1 MCTRIEHYTAA
12 TKVNKQADFE
22 GLRVYGVLT
31 NLTRFAF
38 YSYDP
43 ISNTFCGDDEIFV
56 EMLRDGFSSGMTH
69 GMCLVS

>member
-1 MCTRIEHYTAA
+1 MCTRIEHHTAA
-12 TKVNKQADFE
+12 AKVNKQADFE

-43 ISNTFCGDDEIFV
+43 ISNIFCHDIEIFV
-56 EMLRDGFSSGMTH
+56 ETLRDGFLSGMIH

>member
-1 MCTRIEHYTAA
+1 MCTRIEHYAA
-12 TKVNKQADFE
+12 ADKVNKPVDFE

-43 ISNTFCGDDEIFV
+43 ISNTFCRDDEIFV
-56 EMLRDGFSSGMTH
+56 ETLRDGFSSGMIH

>member
-1 MCTRIEHYTAA
+1 MCTRVEHYTAVA
-12 TKVNKQADFE
+12 QVNKEADFG

-31 NLTRFAF
+31 NLARFAF

-43 ISNTFCGDDEIFV
+43 ISNTFCQDDEIIV
-56 EMLRDGFSSGMTH
+56 ERLRDGFSSSMIH

>member
-1 MCTRIEHYTAA
+1 MCTCIEHYAA
-12 TKVNKQADFE
+12 ADKVNKKADFE

-43 ISNTFCGDDEIFV
+43 ISNTFCRDDEIFV
-56 EMLRDGFSSGMTH
+56 ETLRDGFSSGMIH